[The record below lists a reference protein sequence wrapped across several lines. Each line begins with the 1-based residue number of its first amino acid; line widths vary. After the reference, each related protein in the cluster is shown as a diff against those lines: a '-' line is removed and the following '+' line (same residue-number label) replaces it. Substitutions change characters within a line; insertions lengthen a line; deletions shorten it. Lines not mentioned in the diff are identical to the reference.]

1 MCFFI
6 DILTLYK
13 SDVCAQLNVPVK
25 SKICDILCNEKIHVD
40 IFTLRMPY
48 INHHSIR
55 LGHSWDKNIKLHKMK
70 VYFNFVL
77 WILEFTEWKHYTHTR
92 LKFVVTEKNNWAWN
106 SRQMLCW
113 PKMSRSSCR
122 KVVRIRVGIMFKE
135 QACYHN
141 TML

>member
-1 MCFFI
+1 MFFI
-6 DILTLYK
+6 NILTFYK
-13 SDVCAQLNVPVK
+13 SDVCAHLNVPIK
-25 SKICDILCNEKIHVD
+25 RKICDILCNEKIHVD

-55 LGHSWDKNIKLHKMK
+55 LGHSWDRNIKLNKMK
-70 VYFNFVL
+70 CIFQFCLVDFRIYGMETL
-77 WILEFTEWKHYTHTR
+77 YTHTQ